1 MVSLFLCIF
10 ASATTLTLHITAAM
24 TSEIFG
30 ISRHRIGTDGPGIT
44 TLVAFMGCSL
54 HCRYCLNPQCH
65 RLAPDADGTRTRPTS
80 AQRISPE
87 MLYRKVSI
95 DDIYF
100 QATRGGIC
108 FGGGEPA
115 LQAPFISRF
124 AELCG
129 RKWKISLET
138 SLHAPL
144 ALWSTLIGVVDE
156 WIVDVK
162 DMNPLIYK
170 EYTGEDSLIGP
181 HLAWLAEHVP
191 QERICVKV
199 PHIPEFNSDADVR
212 QSIQQLEEM
221 GFSRIQ
227 EFHYSIIKP

>member
-1 MVSLFLCIF
+1 
-10 ASATTLTLHITAAM
+10 M

-30 ISRHRIGTDGPGIT
+30 ISRHRLGTDGQGIT
-44 TLVAFMGCSL
+44 TLVAFTGCRL

-65 RLAPDADGTRTRPTS
+65 GLVPDADGKPHATAT
-80 AQRISPE
+80 QRISPE
-87 MLYRKVSI
+87 TLYRKVCI

-115 LQAPFISRF
+115 LQAPFIRRF
-124 AELCG
+124 ADLCG
-129 RKWKISLET
+129 KKWRVTLET
-138 SLHAPL
+138 SLHAPRT
-144 ALWSTLIGVVDE
+144 LWSMLTDVVDE

-162 DMNPLIYK
+162 DMNPYIYK
-170 EYTGEDSLIGP
+170 EYTGEDSLIEP

-199 PHIPEFNSDADVR
+199 PHIPESNSDADVR
-212 QSIQQLEEM
+212 RSIRQLEGM
-221 GFSRIQ
+221 GFERIR
-227 EFHYSIIKP
+227 EFHYTTAKGTSIKY